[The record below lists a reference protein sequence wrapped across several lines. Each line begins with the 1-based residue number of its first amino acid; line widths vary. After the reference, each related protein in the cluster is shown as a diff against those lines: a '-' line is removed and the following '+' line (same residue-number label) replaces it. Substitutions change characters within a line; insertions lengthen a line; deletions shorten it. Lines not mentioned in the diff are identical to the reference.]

1 MKVFHYSG
9 SINFIDENDVFL
21 GYVLEQSCNER
32 SNFELSWDRKFKKKI
47 EYKDVSE
54 LDSILDGYFF
64 DTNFMLKYYDS
75 KNTDREYAVFRLKK
89 NGEKNAYIFL
99 SNQHSGY
106 YSHGF
111 SLSQVDMS
119 DFHFEDDDEET
130 SGDVDE
136 DGYYETIT
144 AKDYYSEEYDAEL
157 KSYLINEA
165 PRIQYFFR
173 DHI

>member
-21 GYVLEQSCNER
+21 GYLLEQSCNER
-32 SNFELSWDRKFKKKI
+32 SDFNLFWDRKCKNKI
-47 EYKDVSE
+47 EYKDLSE

-64 DTNFMLKYYDS
+64 DTHFMLKYYDS
-75 KNTDREYAVFRLKK
+75 KNTDRAYALFRLKK
-89 NGEKNAYIFL
+89 DGEKNVYISL
-99 SNQHSGY
+99 SNQHNGY

-111 SLSQVDMS
+111 NLCQLDMS
-119 DFHFEDDDEET
+119 SFEFEEDEET

-136 DGYYETIT
+136 EGYYEVIT
-144 AKDYYSEEYDAEL
+144 AKDYFSEEYDAEL

-165 PRIQYFFR
+165 PRIQYFFTG
-173 DHI
+173 HI